1 MSVTREGA
9 VFVICKGQTVK
20 MRPQAIVRNEAPM
33 KNNDVSFH
41 HPSLFIRLLKV
52 LLSRFGKV
60 TVNGVE
66 HLDGPE
72 GKVVVC
78 NHVGWADPLWVGY
91 SALPRTLHQMA
102 KKELFDKPVV
112 GWFVRNGGG
121 FPIDRARPSA
131 STIKQVISLVQ
142 EGKLVLIFPQG
153 TRNRAQAEAKRGAA
167 TIALHAKGW
176 VVPAL
181 YEGPEQIRFS
191 HLFRRPAIR
200 VSFGAPI
207 EMSPDAPTDKEASIR
222 LTAEIDQ
229 AMNSMSCA
237 R

>member
-1 MSVTREGA
+1 
-9 VFVICKGQTVK
+9 
-20 MRPQAIVRNEAPM
+20 M
-33 KNNDVSFH
+33 KNSALPSLR
-41 HPSLFIRLLKV
+41 PSLFIRFLKA

-60 TVNGVE
+60 TVTGAE
-66 HLDGPE
+66 HLDSPE
-72 GKVVVC
+72 GKIVVC

-102 KKELFDKPVV
+102 KKELFDKPII
-112 GWFVRNGGG
+112 GWFVRSGGG
-121 FPIDRARPSA
+121 FPIDRTRPSA

-167 TIALHAKGW
+167 TIALHAKGS

-181 YEGPEQIRFS
+181 YEGPEQIRFI

-200 VSFGAPI
+200 VSFGVPI
-207 EMSPDAPTDKEASIR
+207 EISPDAPTDKEESMR
-222 LTAEIDQ
+222 LTAEIDK
-229 AMNSMSCA
+229 AMNAMSSA
-237 R
+237 GVAGIEV

>member
-1 MSVTREGA
+1 MSIA
-9 VFVICKGQTVK
+9 MSSHQ
-20 MRPQAIVRNEAPM
+20 
-33 KNNDVSFH
+33 
-41 HPSLFIRLLKV
+41 PSLFIRLLKA
-52 LLSRFGKV
+52 LLSRFGRV
-60 TVNGVE
+60 TVHGAE

-102 KKELFDKPVV
+102 KKELFDKPIV
-112 GWFVRNGGG
+112 GWFVRSGGG

-153 TRNRAQAEAKRGAA
+153 TRTRAQAEAKRGAA
-167 TIALHAKGW
+167 TIALHAKGQ

-181 YEGPEQIRFS
+181 YEGPEQIRFI

-207 EMSPDAPTDKEASIR
+207 EISPDTPTEKDEAMR
-222 LTAEIDQ
+222 LTSEIDK
-229 AMNSMSCA
+229 AMNALSCA
-237 R
+237 QVESIEV

>member
-1 MSVTREGA
+1 MSSH
-9 VFVICKGQTVK
+9 Q
-20 MRPQAIVRNEAPM
+20 
-33 KNNDVSFH
+33 
-41 HPSLFIRLLKV
+41 PSLFIRLLKA

-60 TVNGVE
+60 VVIGAE
-66 HLDGPE
+66 HLDSPK
-72 GKVVVC
+72 GKIVVC

-102 KKELFDKPVV
+102 KKELFDKPIV
-112 GWFVRNGGG
+112 GWFVRSGGG

-131 STIKQVISLVQ
+131 ATIKQVISLVQ

-153 TRNRAQAEAKRGAA
+153 TRTRAQAEAKRGAA
-167 TIALHAKGW
+167 TMALHAKGQ

-181 YEGPEQIRFS
+181 YEGPEQIRFI

-207 EMSPDAPTDKEASIR
+207 EIPLHAPTDKEEAIR

-229 AMNSMSCA
+229 AMNALHSHPRDNRSTS
-237 R
+237 

>member
-1 MSVTREGA
+1 MLDKVAQLTARSSQSKLSSHQPT
-9 VFVICKGQTVK
+9 
-20 MRPQAIVRNEAPM
+20 
-33 KNNDVSFH
+33 
-41 HPSLFIRLLKV
+41 LFIRLLKA
-52 LLSRFGKV
+52 LLSRFGRV
-60 TVNGVE
+60 TVKGVE

-102 KKELFDKPVV
+102 KRELFDKPVV
-112 GWFVRNGGG
+112 GWFVRSGGG

-131 STIKQVISLVQ
+131 GTIKQVISLVQ

-153 TRNRAQAEAKRGAA
+153 TRNRGQAEAKRGAA
-167 TIALHAKGW
+167 TIALHAKGLI
-176 VVPAL
+176 VPAL
-181 YEGPEQIRFS
+181 YEGPEKISFS

-200 VSFGAPI
+200 ICFGAPI
-207 EMSPDAPTDKEASIR
+207 EIPPNAPTDKDAAMR

-229 AMNSMSCA
+229 AMNALHLAS
-237 R
+237 

>member
-1 MSVTREGA
+1 MSIA
-9 VFVICKGQTVK
+9 VYSYQ
-20 MRPQAIVRNEAPM
+20 
-33 KNNDVSFH
+33 
-41 HPSLFIRLLKV
+41 PSLFIRLLKA
-52 LLSRFGKV
+52 LLSRFGRV
-60 TVNGVE
+60 TVSGAE

-102 KKELFDKPVV
+102 KKELFDKPII
-112 GWFVRNGGG
+112 GWLVRNGGG

-142 EGKLVLIFPQG
+142 DGRLVLIFPQG

-167 TIALHAKGW
+167 TIALHAKGR

-181 YEGPEQIRFS
+181 YEGPEQIRFI

-207 EMSPDAPTDKEASIR
+207 EISPDAPTDKEESMR
-222 LTAEIDQ
+222 LTVEIDK
-229 AMNSMSCA
+229 AMNAMSCA
-237 R
+237 QAAGIGSR

>member
-1 MSVTREGA
+1 MSA
-9 VFVICKGQTVK
+9 HQ
-20 MRPQAIVRNEAPM
+20 
-33 KNNDVSFH
+33 S
-41 HPSLFIRLLKV
+41 SLFIRLLKA
-52 LLSRFGKV
+52 LMSRFGRV
-60 TVNGVE
+60 TVNGAE
-66 HLDGPE
+66 HLDGTG

-112 GWFVRNGGG
+112 GWFVRSGGG

-131 STIKQVISLVQ
+131 ATIKQVISLVQ
-142 EGKLVLIFPQG
+142 AGKLVLIFPQG
-153 TRNRAQAEAKRGAA
+153 TRNRVQAEAKRGAA
-167 TIALHAKGW
+167 TIALHAKSP

-181 YEGPEQIRFS
+181 YEGPERIRFI

-207 EMSPDAPTDKEASIR
+207 EISPHAPTDKDEAMR
-222 LTAEIDQ
+222 LTAEIDE
-229 AMNSMSCA
+229 AMNALRLVSPG
-237 R
+237 